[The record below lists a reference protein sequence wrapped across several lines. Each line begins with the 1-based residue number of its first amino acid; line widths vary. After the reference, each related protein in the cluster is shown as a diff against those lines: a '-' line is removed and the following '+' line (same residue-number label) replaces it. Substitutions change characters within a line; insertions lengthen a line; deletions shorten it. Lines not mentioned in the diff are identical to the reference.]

1 MNKEKS
7 NQNETIDIHTQAK
20 QKFQESEDSLRIC
33 TTIVNDSD
41 DAIIQQDFVGKILAW
56 NKGAEHIYGYSAK
69 EIVGKNI
76 SSIIPKNKI
85 KEEEQFIDKIINGD
99 VVPSFETTR
108 KTKAGNIVDIWMV
121 VTKIVDE
128 DRNPIGIASTERDI
142 TERKQAEEEKEKRAA
157 ELIIAKK
164 ELLFQNE
171 EKEKRAAE
179 LIIANKE
186 LLYQNEE
193 KEKRAAELIIANK
206 ELLYQNEEKEK
217 RAAELIIADE
227 ELHFQNEEKEK
238 RAAEL
243 IIANKE
249 LLFQNEEKEKRAA
262 ELIIANKELTIQGE
276 LKEKR
281 AAELIIANKELLFQ
295 NEEKEKRAAE
305 LVVANKELTFQNEEK
320 EKRAAEFNQMTE
332 NLEETT
338 TSRDKLNAEIE
349 ERKKVEESL
358 IEVQE
363 NLLVAQRMAHI
374 GNWHWNI
381 KTDIVWWSDELYCIY
396 GLNPEEY
403 TPSMNSSVE
412 KMHPDDRERVR
423 KAVDDALK
431 AKKPYDVEMRVIR
444 PGGIER
450 MIHAHGEVSFNNT
463 GNPQRMFGTAQDIT
477 ESKQAEE
484 RILQFNEEL
493 KNSNQELEQFAYV
506 ASHDLQEPL
515 RMISSYT
522 QLLERRYGDKLD
534 QDAKD
539 FIEFAVDG
547 ANRMQKLINDLLE
560 YSRVTTR
567 GKPSEKVDVYTILGQ
582 AISNLQHSIVETN
595 AIVTNNDL
603 PKIRAD
609 GAQLVRVF
617 QNIIDNAIKFH
628 SEETPRIHVSAQE
641 DKNEWVFSIS
651 DNGIGIDEQYKNC
664 LFTIFQRL
672 HTKEEYPGT
681 GIGLAICKRIV
692 QRHNGRIWFK
702 SELGKG
708 TTFYFTLKK

>member
-1 MNKEKS
+1 MLEMRKTFHPDTPFVFCGIDRVDPEDLADYKQIYGLLEGDSGIRSTLDLILSVHPGINKIFFVADQTKSAEVMLEYVRDYETSYKENVAFGYLINMSMDELKAALKKVPPNSVVIWLHFIKDKNGKVLSLKESQTFVAKNTSVPVYVCYGFSTDSGIMGGSIISGFDQGEKAGKVAMQLLNKESIGTSPFFHQAIFKNVFDYNVMKRFNIES
-7 NQNETIDIHTQAK
+7 KDIP
-20 QKFQESEDSLRIC
+20 ENSVIY
-33 TTIVNDSD
+33 
-41 DAIIQQDFVGKILAW
+41 
-56 NKGAEHIYGYSAK
+56 NKPYSVLYRYRWQ
-69 EIVGKNI
+69 I
-76 SSIIPKNKI
+76 
-85 KEEEQFIDKIINGD
+85 
-99 VVPSFETTR
+99 
-108 KTKAGNIVDIWMV
+108 
-121 VTKIVDE
+121 
-128 DRNPIGIASTERDI
+128 IGIILFMVFQALLIGLLLVNQRN
-142 TERKQAEEEKEKRAA
+142 RKLAVK
-157 ELIIAKK
+157 
-164 ELLFQNE
+164 
-171 EKEKRAAE
+171 
-179 LIIANKE
+179 
-186 LLYQNEE
+186 
-193 KEKRAAELIIANK
+193 
-206 ELLYQNEEKEK
+206 
-217 RAAELIIADE
+217 
-227 ELHFQNEEKEK
+227 
-238 RAAEL
+238 
-243 IIANKE
+243 
-249 LLFQNEEKEKRAA
+249 
-262 ELIIANKELTIQGE
+262 
-276 LKEKR
+276 
-281 AAELIIANKELLFQ
+281 
-295 NEEKEKRAAE
+295 
-305 LVVANKELTFQNEEK
+305 EK